1 MVNPYAAPQASLEAP
16 LNRDRILAAIQ
27 RNGILWA
34 IGNAL
39 TTANFILFLGR
50 DLGAAGLGLSLLLAL
65 PNLAGILR
73 LFAPWL
79 THVLGDSK
87 RAYYQLSL
95 LSYGL
100 LLIGLQVIDHRAKDW
115 DRAALVGLIGVIF
128 VHQLLEYLGQVA
140 QWSWYG
146 ALVPAEIRGRV
157 FSRRQAL
164 QLACVIPTSWGM
176 SYAVDWINTATNSK
190 SWGYAAVHLVGCLC
204 LLASALVLQRLP
216 SGKAGENEGRERQAG
231 KPDLRGTSLAECLAP
246 FRDRAYWPFL
256 LFRGWLSF
264 ANGISQS
271 AQFLWTKD
279 VLGFSL
285 LTNNIFRTVMQVGQ
299 LGTSVALGG
308 HFDRFG
314 YRRALIVAQLMV
326 TLGLGCYLLADPGIP
341 GQHWLTYFWIG
352 LGWACWSAYAVH
364 NVALPNLAL
373 KFAPPEQRAGY
384 IAAYEALGSLLH
396 AAATIGGG
404 LMFDWLVKPP
414 TGAVSDNTI
423 IPKMALT
430 IACLI
435 MLCLGV
441 AARALAIPLAALIQ
455 EPPPQP
461 SPQGGRGQ
469 TGS

>member
-1 MVNPYAAPQASLEAP
+1 MDNPYAAPQTSLEAP
-16 LNRDRILAAIQ
+16 LDQTQITAAIQ
-27 RNGILWA
+27 RNGVLWA

-79 THVLGDSK
+79 TRVLGDAK

-100 LLIGLQVIDHRAKDW
+100 LLIGLQVIDHRPRNW
-115 DRAALVGLIGVIF
+115 DHAALGGLIGLIF

-164 QLACVIPTSWGM
+164 QLAFVIPISWAM
-176 SYAVDWINTATNSK
+176 SYAVSAINTATNATT
-190 SWGYAAVHLVGCLC
+190 WGYAVVHLVGCLF
-204 LLASALVLQRLP
+204 LLASVVVLRRLP
-216 SGKAGENEGRERQAG
+216 RGEPMQSAELERQAQ
-231 KPDLRGTSLAECLAP
+231 PDLRGSSLAECLAP

-256 LFRGWLSF
+256 AFRGWLSF

-299 LGTSVALGG
+299 LGTSLALGQ

-314 YRRALIVAQLMV
+314 YRRALITAQVIV
-326 TLGLGCYLLADPGIP
+326 TAGLGFYLLAQPEQFAP
-341 GQHWLTYFWIG
+341 WLWIG

-404 LMFDWLVKPP
+404 LMFDWLKFHLRMLEHDTLPYSCMV
-414 TGAVSDNTI
+414 
-423 IPKMALT
+423 L
-430 IACLI
+430 
-435 MLCLGV
+435 LCLGV
-441 AARALAIPLAALIQ
+441 AARALAIPLAALIR
-455 EPPPQP
+455 EPADSSLAP
-461 SPQGGRGQ
+461 GQ
-469 TGS
+469 

>member
-1 MVNPYAAPQASLEAP
+1 MNHDNPYAAPQSP
-16 LNRDRILAAIQ
+16 LQPAREWNQDEITAAIQ
-27 RNGILWA
+27 RNGVLWA
-34 IGNAL
+34 VGNAL

-79 THVLGDSK
+79 TRVLGDSK

-100 LLIGLQVIDHRAKDW
+100 LLLGLQIIDHRAKNW
-115 DRAALVGLIGVIF
+115 DHAALGGLIGLIF

-146 ALVPAEIRGRV
+146 ALVPAEMRGRV

-164 QLACVIPTSWGM
+164 QLAFVIPISWAS
-176 SYAVDWINTATNSK
+176 SYAVDWLNTATNTK
-190 SWGYAAVHLVGCLC
+190 SWGYAAVHLVGCGF
-204 LLASALVLQRLP
+204 LLASVVVLRRLP
-216 SGKAGENEGRERQAG
+216 AGEAVESESPEGQAG
-231 KPDLRGTSLAECLAP
+231 KPNVLERGTSLAECLAP

-264 ANGISQS
+264 ANGISQT
-271 AQFLWTKD
+271 AQFLWTRD

-285 LTNNIFRTVMQVGQ
+285 LTNNILRTVMQVGQ
-299 LGTSVALGG
+299 LGTSVALEK
-308 HFDRFG
+308 HFDRAG
-314 YRRALIVAQLMV
+314 YWRALTIAQTIVTV
-326 TLGLGCYLLADPGIP
+326 GLGCYLLAQPDQFAP
-341 GQHWLTYFWIG
+341 WLWIG
-352 LGWACWSAYAVH
+352 LGWLCWSAYAVH

-373 KFAPPEQRAGY
+373 KFAPPEERAGY

-404 LMFDWLVKPP
+404 VLFDKLTGNRGSLV
-414 TGAVSDNTI
+414 
-423 IPKMALT
+423 MLRE
-430 IACLI
+430 ACVA

-441 AARALAIPLAALIQ
+441 AARALAIPLAALIR
-455 EPPPQP
+455 EPAN
-461 SPQGGRGQ
+461 
-469 TGS
+469 

>member
-1 MVNPYAAPQASLEAP
+1 MDNPYAAPQTSLEAP
-16 LNRDRILAAIQ
+16 LELTQITAAIQ
-27 RNGILWA
+27 RNGVLWA

-50 DLGAAGLGLSLLLAL
+50 DLGATGLGLSLLLAL

-79 THVLGDSK
+79 TRVLGDAK

-100 LLIGLQVIDHRAKDW
+100 LLIGLQVIDHRSKDW
-115 DRAALVGLIGVIF
+115 DHAALIGLIGLIF
-128 VHQLLEYLGQVA
+128 VHQLLEYLSQVA

-146 ALVPAEIRGRV
+146 ALVPAEIRGQV

-164 QLACVIPTSWGM
+164 QLAFVIPISWLS
-176 SYAVDWINTATNSK
+176 SYAVDWINTATNTK
-190 SWGYAAVHLVGCLC
+190 SWGYAAVHLVGCLF
-204 LLASALVLQRLP
+204 LLASVIVLRRLP
-216 SGKAGENEGRERQAG
+216 SSETSPQESPERQAG
-231 KPDLRGTSLAECLAP
+231 KTDLRGSSLAECLAP
-246 FRDRAYWPFL
+246 FRDREYWPFL

-299 LGTSVALGG
+299 LGLSLKLARY
-308 HFDRFG
+308 FDNSG
-314 YRRALIVAQLMV
+314 YRRALVAAQLMV

-404 LMFDWLVKPP
+404 VMFDWIYKPP
-414 TGAVSDNTI
+414 SGSAWGFGNLG
-423 IPKMALT
+423 LT

-441 AARALAIPLAALIQ
+441 AARTLAIPLATMIR
-455 EPPPQP
+455 EPASPLAP
-461 SPQGGRGQ
+461 SQ
-469 TGS
+469 